1 MIKYED
7 HSLQHC
13 TFMEIR
19 SRKEYFGINFKG
31 LTILSAIRHPYER
44 MISNL
49 FFYRLISESSTED
62 EVEEAS
68 RKFLSEPPAKYDNH
82 PLPQYL
88 YLINENGDIPKR
100 IKIIRNEKLNRQM
113 HDLGYT
119 DFDIHIQKNPKTLDY
134 FEYFN
139 QNTIQMINEH
149 YKKDFEYFG
158 YTTLNME

>member
-1 MIKYED
+1 
-7 HSLQHC
+7 
-13 TFMEIR
+13 
-19 SRKEYFGINFKG
+19 
-31 LTILSAIRHPYER
+31 
-44 MISNL
+44 
-49 FFYRLISESSTED
+49 
-62 EVEEAS
+62 
-68 RKFLSEPPAKYDNH
+68 
-82 PLPQYL
+82 
-88 YLINENGDIPKR
+88 
-100 IKIIRNEKLNRQM
+100 M